1 MKQLTIAIL
10 IIAVAILASSVI
22 LYLASDEAREAVPQS
37 LVGEQY
43 REIALPAGF
52 VNTDGKPITI
62 GEHIGKGIVLV
73 EFMTYTCVNCQ
84 RSFPYVAA
92 WYEKYK
98 DKGLTVIGIHTP
110 EFAFEHEIKN
120 VEAAMEKSGI
130 TFPVVLDNVYG
141 TWNAYGNH
149 YWPHTFIIDKN
160 GTIVYD
166 HIGGGDYEKTE
177 SKILELLGIK

>member
-1 MKQLTIAIL
+1 MRQLSIAIL
-10 IIAVAILASSVI
+10 ILAAAILISSVV
-22 LYLASDEAREAVPQS
+22 LYLASDSLKDAGPPT
-37 LVGEQY
+37 LVGETY

-52 VNTDGKPITI
+52 VNTDGNPVTI
-62 GEHIGKGIVLV
+62 EEYLEKGVVLV

-84 RSFPYVAA
+84 RSFPYVAS

-110 EFAFEHEIKN
+110 EFAFEHEISN

-130 TFPVVLDNVYG
+130 QFPVVLDNGYG
-141 TWNAYGNH
+141 TWNAYGNR
-149 YWPHTFIIDKN
+149 YWPRTFIIDGS

-166 HIGGGDYEKTE
+166 HIGGGDYDVTE
-177 SKILELLGIK
+177 AKIVELLGL